1 MTYGTGSA
9 VKAYQS
15 AGAHGQVAAADPHR
29 LVQLLLEGALDRL
42 ALARGHLQAGRIAQ
56 KAETLSR
63 AMAIVD
69 SLNGHLD
76 LDRGGEVAANLRGL
90 YDYATRRLLEANL
103 RNDAAA
109 IEEVAGLL
117 REIKAG
123 WDAIAPG
130 AAAKIG

>member
-1 MTYGTGSA
+1 MNYGSGSA

-15 AGAHGQVAAADPHR
+15 AGAHGRVAAADPHR

-42 ALARGHLQAGRIAQ
+42 ALARGHLEAGRVAQ

-69 SLNGHLD
+69 SLNAQLD
-76 LDRGGEVAANLRGL
+76 LERGGEIAANLRGL

-103 RNDAAA
+103 RNDSAAL
-109 IEEVAGLL
+109 EEVSGLL
-117 REIKAG
+117 REIKSG
-123 WDAIAPG
+123 WDAIAPAAG
-130 AAAKIG
+130 APR